1 MAEAPGRD
9 YAFLY
14 APPWNGPTRFSKHH
28 LASYLAARG
37 NRVLFSEAPLT
48 PLAARRG
55 AQFMR
60 ELRRTLSPPRQVEPN
75 LWVTRHFLPLPYHSA
90 TRLTSTRAANRIGQ
104 RWLAPR
110 LRSDLARLNFSM
122 PTLVAGLPHVVDALP
137 YLHWRTLVYHCA
149 DDYSHVRGFP
159 NTLACL
165 EEELC
170 RRADL
175 VVTTSETLCEERRRF
190 NSHTYWIPNGVD
202 VEHFGAPVEP
212 AAELRPVPR
221 PIIGFIGGLSQWV
234 DTELIAAMAHARP
247 EWSIVL
253 IGPVGVDVSAL
264 RGLSNVHL
272 LGARP
277 YAQAPAYLTA
287 MDVALIPFR
296 REPVTYHADPIK
308 AYEYLAAGV
317 PVVATDLP
325 SLRRFSHLIALAD
338 STTDVVDE
346 VERAIDAGRES
357 GRIAR
362 QREGMRHSWRSRFE
376 EWERLLACAS

>member
-1 MAEAPGRD
+1 
-9 YAFLY
+9 
-14 APPWNGPTRFSKHH
+14 
-28 LASYLAARG
+28 
-37 NRVLFSEAPLT
+37 
-48 PLAARRG
+48 
-55 AQFMR
+55 
-60 ELRRTLSPPRQVEPN
+60 
-75 LWVTRHFLPLPYHSA
+75 
-90 TRLTSTRAANRIGQ
+90 
-104 RWLAPR
+104 
-110 LRSDLARLNFSM
+110 
-122 PTLVAGLPHVVDALP
+122 
-137 YLHWRTLVYHCA
+137 
-149 DDYSHVRGFP
+149 
-159 NTLACL
+159 
-165 EEELC
+165 
-170 RRADL
+170 
-175 VVTTSETLCEERRRF
+175 
-190 NSHTYWIPNGVD
+190 
-202 VEHFGAPVEP
+202 
-212 AAELRPVPR
+212 
-221 PIIGFIGGLSQWV
+221 
-234 DTELIAAMAHARP
+234 MAHARP